1 MDIEETHADRR
12 REETRLIAMGSAAL
26 VEGFSLIG
34 FETHPNATPQELEA
48 VLKEL
53 VRKQHKALVILEHPL
68 ACSGTATLTQVRAEG
83 GRIVVV
89 EVPPLHTPNDYHPQV
104 EELVQR
110 ILGPSALKE

>member
-1 MDIEETHADRR
+1 MHADRHP
-12 REETRLIAMGSAAL
+12 EKTRLIAMGSAAL

-34 FETHPNATPQELEA
+34 FETHPNATPEELEA

-68 ACSGTATLTQVRAEG
+68 ACSDTAMLTRVRAEG
-83 GRIVVV
+83 GRIVVA
-89 EVPPLHTPNDYHPQV
+89 EIPPLHTPNDYHPQV

-110 ILGPSALKE
+110 LLGPSALKE